1 MIFLFIIFELLAA
14 SGRESCEINTAHK
27 RCLRGRE
34 RARENSERERE
45 RERINSTRV
54 SKRKQSKT
62 ESHWCN
68 HQSLKRGKRERERDI
83 NT

>member
-1 MIFLFIIFELLAA
+1 MIFLFISRVACCF
-14 SGRESCEINTAHK
+14 
-27 RCLRGRE
+27 
-34 RARENSERERE
+34 RARVVRDQHRTETLFERKREKGNSE

-68 HQSLKRGKRERERDI
+68 HQSLKAGKERERDI

>member
-14 SGRESCEINTAHK
+14 SGRESCEINTAQR
-27 RCLRGRE
+27 RCLRG
-34 RARENSERERE
+34 RE

-68 HQSLKRGKRERERDI
+68 HQSLKAGKERERDI

>member
-14 SGRESCEINTAHK
+14 SGRESCEINTAQR

-34 RARENSERERE
+34 RERIQRE

-68 HQSLKRGKRERERDI
+68 HQSLKAGKERERDI